1 MSNRGGHLLVDI
13 VMMGTNWTYHCRHV
27 TSAEQGHVKAAYT
40 AIPPYLNPSTKLLEH
55 TRPPIRDRPLLIMYL
70 RDFIEDDEFWDEICL
85 LCDFATAVT
94 EREKASNPRPDQCCI
109 LDMPIE
115 N

>member
-1 MSNRGGHLLVDI
+1 
-13 VMMGTNWTYHCRHV
+13 
-27 TSAEQGHVKAAYT
+27 
-40 AIPPYLNPSTKLLEH
+40 
-55 TRPPIRDRPLLIMYL
+55 MYL